1 MDIPVIMQKV
11 GYSLNMQIR
20 WQCYIETE
28 MGYQLVSEDFPS
40 RFNRNDVTRAFEG
53 RYNTKVLQVNPISC

>member
-1 MDIPVIMQKV
+1 MNIK
-11 GYSLNMQIR
+11 

-28 MGYQLVSEDFPS
+28 MGYQLVNDDFPS
-40 RFNRNDVTRAFEG
+40 RFNRNDVTRAFIG

>member
-20 WQCYIETE
+20 WQCYLDTK

-40 RFNRNDVTRAFEG
+40 RFTRDDVIRALEG
-53 RYNTKVLQVNPISC
+53 RYGTKVLQVNPISC